1 MDASVRSPAGGAAAR
16 TGTGPPRMPAFW
28 KAVLV
33 APLAVPVAL
42 CIWIAA
48 SWQLHLRQADFYLAA
63 GIVVV
68 VGTVCG
74 AIAMA
79 VLGLPYLLWLRA
91 KDRLSWLA
99 VCAGSTLAGIGMAAP
114 FWIQVSR
121 QSALESALVGT
132 GAGLLVGVVFC
143 LVAGLPVWGR
153 QVQGVASCE

>member
-1 MDASVRSPAGGAAAR
+1 
-16 TGTGPPRMPAFW
+16 MPAFW

-48 SWQLHLRQADFYLAA
+48 TWHMDLRQADFYLAV
-63 GIVVV
+63 GVVLV
-68 VGTVCG
+68 VGLVCG

-114 FWIQVSR
+114 FWTQVSR
-121 QSALESALVGT
+121 QSALESALIGT

-143 LVAGLPVWGR
+143 LAAGSPVWGAGKSR
-153 QVQGVASCE
+153 A